1 MNCATLQ
8 SSFARHAARW
18 LEAAGSAWTRSIAAV
33 AAFHPRCAAAVAC
46 LTENTQLLREGG
58 KAFYNIEEND
68 ESLTRLKKIGET
80 QARGWAYDL
89 FDYWGAAVCAAVV
102 GTLNYWQWS
111 FWQIAGATWAFDCTC
126 TTLTVLTYYKTGL
139 DFTLGTSYRRV
150 AEVLKTKSWLIG
162 QSVSLFFNVKAIIW
176 DGPDQVIYFYKY
188 ELINLPRML
197 ITGFFL
203 TAIQAT
209 FWSIIYSFGYN
220 SLFKIINI

>member
-1 MNCATLQ
+1 MDTSRIQIYFCRRASQWSVILADNW
-8 SSFARHAARW
+8 ARGVQA
-18 LEAAGSAWTRSIAAV
+18 LVNI
-33 AAFHPRCAAAVAC
+33 HPRCAAAVAY
-46 LTENTQLLREGG
+46 LTENTQLLREGF

-80 QARGWAYDL
+80 QARGWTYDL
-89 FDYWGAAVCAAVV
+89 FDYWGAAACAAMV

-126 TTLTVLTYYKTGL
+126 TTLTVLTCYKTGI

-176 DGPDQVIYFYKY
+176 DGPDQVIYFYRD
-188 ELINLPRML
+188 ELTSLLKML
-197 ITGFFL
+197 SLGVVL
-203 TAIQAT
+203 TAIQGI
-209 FWSIIYSFGYN
+209 FWSFVYSLGYHTLYELI
-220 SLFKIINI
+220 SF